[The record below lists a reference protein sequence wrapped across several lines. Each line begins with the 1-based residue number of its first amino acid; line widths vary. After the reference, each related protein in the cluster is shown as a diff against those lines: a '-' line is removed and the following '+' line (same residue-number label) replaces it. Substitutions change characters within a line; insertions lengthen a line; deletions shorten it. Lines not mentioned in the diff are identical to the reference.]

1 MNLAEMLRG
10 NPLAQQRLADNFAM
24 NKQGDLARMM
34 QQHGTVQD
42 PARVQE
48 PQALGNLPMDVPQPT
63 QQDMLTGAEQVMNLM
78 PQAGI
83 FAGVGSKTANKLA
96 LQKAQEMAGQGVD
109 RNKIW
114 NDTGWYNDVDKQWK
128 YEIDDSGMEVR
139 DFRPTG
145 GGVAIKHPELRK
157 AYPESLNTKVVP
169 TQNVNEGEA
178 AVHQTYDYGNISGH
192 KGAILVNDQK
202 IPSKDVFAHELQHL
216 WPQKQEGFAR
226 GGSPSNFGQ
235 QKEAELARDARGW
248 MRELARK
255 KKIMPDADRI
265 AVENS
270 VVDEYSNMGAMDWLP
285 SREARDLASEPYL
298 KNPNDMKNLEEL
310 IELYGLNQKTTP
322 SSDMD
327 LYKRLAGEAEARN
340 VQTRM
345 DFTPQQRQA
354 QPPWETLDVPEN
366 ELLVR
371 MLTGQ

>member
-1 MNLAEMLRG
+1 MQKQ
-10 NPLAQQRLADNFAM
+10 PL
-24 NKQGDLARMM
+24 
-34 QQHGTVQD
+34 
-42 PARVQE
+42 
-48 PQALGNLPMDVPQPT
+48 
-63 QQDMLTGAEQVMNLM
+63 EQVMRHDGLYSAFPDTATIPTRMNVR
-78 PQAGI
+78 G
-83 FAGVGSKTANKLA
+83 TANASYSARDEWPPIGETKYNRRSDISV
-96 LQKAQEMAGQGVD
+96 GDGG
-109 RNKIW
+109 N
-114 NDTGWYNDVDKQWK
+114 NSFPDTKSSLLHESQH
-128 YEIDDSGMEVR
+128 
-139 DFRPTG
+139 
-145 GGVAIKHPELRK
+145 AI
-157 AYPESLNTKVVP
+157 
-169 TQNVNEGEA
+169 QNR
-178 AVHQTYDYGNISGH
+178 
-192 KGAILVNDQK
+192 
-202 IPSKDVFAHELQHL
+202 
-216 WPQKQEGFAR
+216 EGFAQ

-235 QKEAELARDARGW
+235 QKEAELARDARSW

-255 KKIMPDADRI
+255 KKTMPDADRI